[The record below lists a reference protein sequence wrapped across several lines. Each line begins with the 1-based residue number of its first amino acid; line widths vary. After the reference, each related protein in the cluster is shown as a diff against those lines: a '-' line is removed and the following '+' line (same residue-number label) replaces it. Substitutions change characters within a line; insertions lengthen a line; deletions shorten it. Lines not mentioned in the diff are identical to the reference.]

1 MLYIDCLQF
10 IYWIQLLM
18 GLFVFCYNLIRITQ
32 ISLCPS
38 GWHCFPSFWA
48 FPSRLCLVTPS
59 LLLQEC
65 CTDSHPLERSELV
78 FAFTC
83 TQNKTFLHW
92 VTLHNI
98 FNHYWLNDGRLCAF
112 CVSEVTRWA
121 TLDCS
126 TKNRAMKRNWQERQT
141 VQCRES
147 PLFTSAASFPL
158 FFPSHNY
165 MHYLTECLTV

>member
-10 IYWIQLLM
+10 LYWILNS
-18 GLFVFCYNLIRITQ
+18 NLIRWTQ

-65 CTDSHPLERSELV
+65 CTDSHPLERSEHRTKH
-78 FAFTC
+78 F
-83 TQNKTFLHW
+83 W

-98 FNHYWLNDGRLCAF
+98 FCHYWLNDGRLCAF

-121 TLDCS
+121 TLNCS
-126 TKNRAMKRNWQERQT
+126 TKNRVMKRNWQERQT

-147 PLFTSAASFPL
+147 PLFTSSTSAVSSLSFSL
-158 FFPSHNY
+158 HITTCI
-165 MHYLTECLTV
+165 MCLTV